1 MKKST
6 DRTNEKKVK
15 LNEKKCV
22 VEKEDLYIEEFKMR
36 LPNNNYKE
44 TFKNRFNELLKK
56 SIEEGHQQKEITEK
70 TGISPASITQY
81 KNGINTPKGD
91 ILESLA
97 NYFNVSTNYLLGKS
111 DTPTYTFDDINKKT
125 GLSQKAIETL
135 YKLQHNCFNE
145 NIDIAKEKEISNLYS
160 SHLSILNLILEDDK
174 ELLELLDNI
183 KKYKE
188 LEQDKKET
196 EEKKEFY
203 EYKLT
208 KNFIYFIQK
217 LVKGR

>member
-1 MKKST
+1 MKKTKKKT
-6 DRTNEKKVK
+6 DEEIAILYNTDTEKNDNFIYSKTK
-15 LNEKKCV
+15 F
-22 VEKEDLYIEEFKMR
+22 I
-36 LPNNNYKE
+36 PNKNYKE
-44 TFKNRFNELLKK
+44 KFTNRFNELLKK

-81 KNGINTPKGD
+81 KNGTNTPKGD

-125 GLSQKAIETL
+125 GLSQRAIETL

-145 NIDIAKEKEISNLYS
+145 NVDITKEKEISNFYT
-160 SHLSILNLILEDDK
+160 SHLKILNLILEDDTK
-174 ELLELLDNI
+174 LLELLENI
-183 KKYKE
+183 NKYQE
-188 LEQDKKET
+188 LKQDKKET
-196 EEKKEFY
+196 KEKQEFY

-208 KNFIYFIQK
+208 KDFIYFIQK
-217 LVKGR
+217 LVERG